1 MKYEYKIISES
12 DLEVLESTINE
23 LGRNGWKVISMLHEY
38 EDGSYTVT
46 LERAKLVSNSRKAI
60 ISQLI
65 ALKDTH
71 YRVC

>member
-12 DLEVLESTINE
+12 DLEILESTINE

-46 LERAKLVSNSRKAI
+46 LERAK
-60 ISQLI
+60 
-65 ALKDTH
+65 
-71 YRVC
+71 